1 MAGRPY
7 LVTGGTGSGKSL
19 LGLSFLLEGLRLGE
33 EVLLVAVDEP
43 PNEIVE
49 NVRAFGW
56 DLSAVRTLDA
66 NPGTRAI
73 KRMADVQEIR
83 ALADLKSM
91 RDLSSEQRK
100 AGDADD
106 ISIQSIHLKLRQQ
119 MGGGRFTRVVVD
131 SLTSI
136 RRFGMKTMTPGDMQP
151 ERTEVQSLLRFL
163 SEMEVTT
170 LLTATPG
177 KSDGPLAG
185 GDPDPRGDPSDPE
198 VGRRPLDPPDQDRPH
213 ARVGPR
219 PRAASVRDH
228 PAGIRRRVDPGLRR
242 RRRASRE
249 RRRGILAAYMRPGF
263 MAPGRPPGTR

>member
-1 MAGRPY
+1 MVAEGRVSTGIPGLDRMLGGGLLSGRPY

-19 LGLSFLLEGLRLGE
+19 LALSFLLEGLRLGE

-43 PNEIVE
+43 PTEIVE

-83 ALADLKSM
+83 ALSDLKTM
-91 RDLSSEQRK
+91 RDLTADVRK
-100 AGDADD
+100 PSDSDD

-119 MGGGRFTRVVVD
+119 MGGARFKRVVVD

-136 RRFGMKTMTPGDMQP
+136 RRFAMKSAIMGDIQP

-177 KSDGPLAG
+177 NPMVLSPEEILTRGEILVTRKWV
-185 GDPDPRGDPSDPE
+185 GDRSIRQIKIVRMRGSAHDPE
-198 VGRRPLDPPDQDRPH
+198 RRPFAITPQGFV
-213 ARVGPR
+213 VG
-219 PRAASVRDH
+219 
-228 PAGIRRRVDPGLRR
+228 
-242 RRRASRE
+242 
-249 RRRGILAAYMRPGF
+249 
-263 MAPGRPPGTR
+263 

>member
-1 MAGRPY
+1 MSIGIPGLDRMLGGGLMAGRPY

-73 KRMADVQEIR
+73 KRLADVQEIR

-91 RDLSSEQRK
+91 RDLTGEARK
-100 AGDADD
+100 ASDADD

-136 RRFGMKTMTPGDMQP
+136 RRFGMKTAVAGDLQP
-151 ERTEVQSLLRFL
+151 QRTEIQSLLRFL

-170 LLTATPG
+170 LLMATPG
-177 KSDGPLAG
+177 NPMVLSPEEILTRGEILLTRKWV
-185 GDPDPRGDPSDPE
+185 GDRSIRQVKIVRMRGSAHDPE
-198 VGRRPLDPPDQDRPH
+198 RRPFAITSQGFV
-213 ARVGPR
+213 VG
-219 PRAASVRDH
+219 
-228 PAGIRRRVDPGLRR
+228 
-242 RRRASRE
+242 
-249 RRRGILAAYMRPGF
+249 
-263 MAPGRPPGTR
+263 

>member
-1 MAGRPY
+1 MVAEGRVSIGIPGLDRMLGGGLMPGRPY

-73 KRMADVQEIR
+73 KRLADVQEIR
-83 ALADLKSM
+83 ALSDLKSM
-91 RDLSSEQRK
+91 REISTEQRK

-119 MGGGRFTRVVVD
+119 MGGGRFTRVLVD

-136 RRFGMKTMTPGDMQP
+136 RRFGMKTMNPGDMQP
-151 ERTEVQSLLRFL
+151 DRTEIQSLLRFL

-177 KSDGPLAG
+177 NPLVLA
-185 GDPDPRGDPSDPE
+185 PEEILTRGEILVTRKWVADRSIRQIKVVRMRGSAHDPE
-198 VGRRPLDPPDQDRPH
+198 RRPFAITPQGFV
-213 ARVGPR
+213 VG
-219 PRAASVRDH
+219 
-228 PAGIRRRVDPGLRR
+228 
-242 RRRASRE
+242 
-249 RRRGILAAYMRPGF
+249 
-263 MAPGRPPGTR
+263 

>member
-1 MAGRPY
+1 MSTGIPGLDRMLGGGLMGGRPY

-19 LGLSFLLEGLRLGE
+19 LALSFLLEGLRLGE

-43 PNEIVE
+43 PTEIVE

-83 ALADLKSM
+83 ALSDLKTM
-91 RDLSSEQRK
+91 RDLTADVRK
-100 AGDADD
+100 PSDSDD

-119 MGGGRFTRVVVD
+119 MGGARFKRVVVD

-136 RRFGMKTMTPGDMQP
+136 RRFAMKSAIMGDVQP

-177 KSDGPLAG
+177 NPMVLSPEEILTRGEILVTRKWV
-185 GDPDPRGDPSDPE
+185 GDRSIRQIKIVRMRGSAHDPE
-198 VGRRPLDPPDQDRPH
+198 RRPFAITPQGFV
-213 ARVGPR
+213 VG
-219 PRAASVRDH
+219 
-228 PAGIRRRVDPGLRR
+228 
-242 RRRASRE
+242 
-249 RRRGILAAYMRPGF
+249 
-263 MAPGRPPGTR
+263 